1 MGENFVLGNGEDLNE
16 FKPHKVDSKMF
27 EEKKVFQIACGT
39 QHVVALIQDSDE
51 CEVHKVDHSAF
62 VQVKSEFPPKQG
74 KENEDDENE
83 ENAIE
88 LPEFSKTVKAK

>member
-1 MGENFVLGNGEDLNE
+1 
-16 FKPHKVDSKMF
+16 
-27 EEKKVFQIACGT
+27 
-39 QHVVALIQDSDE
+39 LIQDSDD

-62 VQVKSEFPPKQG
+62 VKVKSEFPPKQG

>member
-1 MGENFVLGNGEDLNE
+1 
-16 FKPHKVDSKMF
+16 
-27 EEKKVFQIACGT
+27 
-39 QHVVALIQDSDE
+39 LIQDSDE